1 MSEYL
6 GLSKKVYRTSNSPFA
21 GGGEGDIY
29 DLVGTPEYVA
39 KIYKPDKRTVERE
52 RKLSVM
58 ANNQPNV
65 LEQYSWPIDILYE
78 NGQFVG
84 YVMPKVCGKEKLRN
98 IYVYDNRKGKSWS
111 LYIAIAKNLSAAV
124 HHVHEINQV
133 IGDLNPENI
142 LVNPNDGMVTLVDT
156 DSYHIADSS
165 RTYRCGVGMPEFV
178 APELQGIHFPSA
190 PLPTFTTETDRF
202 ALAVLI
208 FALLMNGAHPFAC
221 KIISGSSSK
230 FQPID
235 NMQSGK
241 CAFFPDSCSNNME
254 TPKYAP
260 KLDSLPDNIQQLFRR
275 AFVIGHKNP
284 SQRPS
289 AEEWYYALEQL
300 EEHQK
305 ACLVDPQHI
314 YFYGAKE
321 CPWCKVNEKMRSIS
335 QSAFNSSSQ
344 SGSMSGMASNQ
355 QITAGMAQQF
365 TPSNYK
371 YTPSGSNAGTSN
383 TKKTWKV
390 FFTIV
395 VIAIILIL
403 MFKACG
409 GEEDAGTDY
418 YDSSSSSVSTN
429 SSNQQENTQGVNSTA
444 PTFTSTPTPTRK
456 PTSTP
461 TPTPTPTIALRTI
474 EISEINSKN
483 LNIDGIYVGET
494 ITIAEEK
501 AIVYYGQLSETHDRD
516 TYTYTAPRGGRY
528 RFDISDINANA
539 KIRLL
544 LWDSNDKLLIDTSS
558 KGDYE
563 TLNAGETYK
572 IQVRRSSGETGY
584 TLSIGVQKATTD
596 ISVATVV
603 NDQISFANQKNV
615 YTFTAPITGRYR
627 FELTE
632 TKANTTYRMMMW
644 DKYDNSV
651 MDTTSGEKYVTLD
664 AGETYDFQI
673 RQNSGLG
680 SYKMIIYYQKET
692 VDISGYTVVN
702 DSIQYEDQK
711 NVYTFT
717 APITGRYRFE
727 LTETKAN
734 TTYRMMMWDKYDN
747 SVMDTTSGGKYVTL
761 NEGEIYDFQV
771 RQNSGLGSYKMLI
784 HYQKEAVDISDAD
797 IVYDRIT
804 FNDQKNVYYFTP
816 KETRKYTF
824 SIDVFNSSCTL
835 RLMAWDK
842 YENSIIDTSRG
853 EYTVL
858 LEANQTYEFQIRYS
872 KGHSDYSLYIQ

>member
-29 DLVGTPEYVA
+29 DLVGAPEYVA

-235 NMQSGK
+235 NMQNGK
-241 CAFFPDSCSNNME
+241 CAFFPDSRSNNME

-275 AFVIGHKNP
+275 AFIIGHKNP

-321 CPWCKVNEKMRSIS
+321 CPWCKVNENMRSIS

-344 SGSMSGMASNQ
+344 SASISGTASNQ
-355 QITAGMAQQF
+355 QMTTGMAQQF

-371 YTPSGSNAGTSN
+371 YTPSGSNAGSST
-383 TKKTWKV
+383 TKKTWKG
-390 FFTIV
+390 FLTIV
-395 VIAIILIL
+395 IIVITLIL
-403 MFKACG
+403 MFKSCG
-409 GEEDAGTDY
+409 GEEEGTSTDY
-418 YDSSSSSVSTN
+418 YDSSSSSMSTN
-429 SSNQQENTQGVNSTA
+429 SNNQQENTSGTDVSTSA
-444 PTFTSTPTPTRK
+444 PTSTLTPTPTLK

-461 TPTPTPTIALRTI
+461 IPTIALRVL
-474 EISEINSKN
+474 EILESNRKGLENN
-483 LNIDGIYVGET
+483 GIYVGDT
-494 ITIAEEK
+494 ITVAEEDV
-501 AIVYYGQLSETHDRD
+501 ITYSGHLSQDNDRIN
-516 TYTYTAPRGGRY
+516 YTFNAPRDGNY
-528 RFDISDINANA
+528 RFDIGEVNANA

-544 LWDSNDKLLIDTSS
+544 IWDSKDKQIADTYSGTS
-558 KGDYE
+558 E
-563 TLNAGETYK
+563 TLKAGESYK
-572 IQVRRSSGETGY
+572 IQVRCTKGSTDYVVS
-584 TLSIGVQKATTD
+584 LGVQKAITD
-596 ISVATVV
+596 ISKATSV
-603 NDQISFANQKNV
+603 NDQTTYQNQRNEYIFTAPNSGRYYFELTETNANTSFRMLMWDRYDKSIMDTNSEGKYVDLEGGETYSFQIRQSSGFGSYKLLISYPKESIDISGYGFIKDSIQYMYQRNE
-615 YTFTAPITGRYR
+615 YTFTAPNTGRYN

-632 TKANTTYRMMMW
+632 TKAKTSYRMLMW
-644 DKYDNSV
+644 DKYDKSI
-651 MDTTSGEKYVTLD
+651 MDTNSGEKYVDLEE
-664 AGETYDFQI
+664 GEVYSLQI
-673 RQNSGLG
+673 RQSSGLG
-680 SYKMIIYYQKET
+680 NYKLVIGYQKPETDISNVDVVYDSITFDNQRNIYYFTPSQTRK
-692 VDISGYTVVN
+692 YTIRLDLLN
-702 DSIQYEDQK
+702 SSCS
-711 NVYTFT
+711 
-717 APITGRYRFE
+717 YRI
-727 LTETKAN
+727 LI
-734 TTYRMMMWDKYDN
+734 WDEYDN
-747 SVMDTTSGGKYVTL
+747 SVLDTNRGEGTTS
-761 NEGEIYDFQV
+761 
-771 RQNSGLGSYKMLI
+771 
-784 HYQKEAVDISDAD
+784 
-797 IVYDRIT
+797 
-804 FNDQKNVYYFTP
+804 
-816 KETRKYTF
+816 
-824 SIDVFNSSCTL
+824 
-835 RLMAWDK
+835 
-842 YENSIIDTSRG
+842 
-853 EYTVL
+853 
-858 LEANQTYEFQIRYS
+858 LEANQIYKIQVRQS
-872 KGHSDYSLYIQ
+872 SGHGSYKLFIE